1 MERKYMDRREFLKW
15 MATITGGTLGGAA
28 LAGCVV
34 PTAAPQVVKETVV
47 VEKEVQVTAAPTQ
60 PIYMGTVIRTLSNEY
75 HAAWY
80 RGGRIFAE
88 SVGQGPYHRGLHCEG
103 DSEKQI
109 TLMKALIQEGGQNVI
124 FNIDP
129 NQSPDARA
137 IADLCAE
144 NKVYFLTQ
152 WNKPDD
158 LHPWDYDPY
167 WTAHMGVDGVPSGYY
182 VAKEL
187 FKAMGGQG
195 QIVALQG
202 LLANVPAIQRFDGLK
217 KALEE
222 SPDIELMEDQTAE
235 WDRTKAVSV
244 TEAFLA
250 KYPDVAGIWA
260 ANDNMGLGALEALRT
275 AGLAGKVPVVGI
287 DGTSEAINACIAGE
301 FAATVNNDPMWQGG
315 MGLSIPYHALMGKFD
330 PAAEPQEH
338 REFYFEPVYV
348 NLENAAQ
355 IKQDYIDG
363 IPNYDWEDLWGRVQT
378 A

>member
-1 MERKYMDRREFLKW
+1 M
-15 MATITGGTLGGAA
+15 
-28 LAGCVV
+28 
-34 PTAAPQVVKETVV
+34 
-47 VEKEVQVTAAPTQ
+47 
-60 PIYMGTVIRTLSNEY
+60 
-75 HAAWY
+75 
-80 RGGRIFAE
+80 
-88 SVGQGPYHRGLHCEG
+88 
-103 DSEKQI
+103 
-109 TLMKALIQEGGQNVI
+109 
-124 FNIDP
+124 
-129 NQSPDARA
+129 
-137 IADLCAE
+137 CAE
-144 NKVYFLTQ
+144 AGVYFLTQ

-167 WTAHMGVDGVPSGYY
+167 WVAHMGVDGVPSGYY

-187 FKAMGGQG
+187 FESMGGKG

-217 KALEE
+217 QALAEY
-222 SPDIELMEDQTAE
+222 PDIELLEDQTAE

-250 KYPDVAGIWA
+250 KYPDVGGIWA

-275 AGLAGKVPVVGI
+275 AGKAGEILVVGI

-315 MGLSIPYHALMGKFD
+315 MGLAIPYHAMKGTFD
-330 PAAEPQEH
+330 PAKEAREH

-348 NLENAAQ
+348 NTANAQ
-355 IKQDYIDG
+355 EIKTNYIDG
-363 IPNYDWEDLWGRVQT
+363 IPNYDWNDLWGRVQE

>member
-1 MERKYMDRREFLKW
+1 MERKYIDRREFLKW
-15 MATITGGTLGGAA
+15 MAAITGGAVGSAA
-28 LAGCVV
+28 LGGCVV
-34 PTAAPQVVKETVV
+34 PTPETVV
-47 VEKEVQVTAAPTQ
+47 VEKEVPVAAEAMEPV
-60 PIYMGTVIRTLSNEY
+60 YMGTVIRTLSNEY

-88 SVGQGPYHRGLHCEG
+88 STGNGKFHRGLHCEG

-109 TLMKALIQEGGQNVI
+109 TLMNAVIQEGGESVVFNV
-124 FNIDP
+124 DP

-144 NKVYFLTQ
+144 NNIYFLTQ

-167 WTAHMGVDGVPSGYY
+167 WVAHMGVDGVPSGYY
-182 VAKEL
+182 VATEL
-187 FKAMGGQG
+187 FKAMGGEG
-195 QIVALQG
+195 KIVALQG

-217 KALEE
+217 QALEE
-222 SPDIELMEDQTAE
+222 NPGIELLAEQTAE

-250 KYPDVAGIWA
+250 AHPDIGGIWA
-260 ANDNMGLGALEALRT
+260 ANDNMGLGALETLRA
-275 AGLAGKVPVVGI
+275 AGLNGEVLVVGI
-287 DGTSEAINACIAGE
+287 DGTSEAINACISGE

-315 MGLSIPYHALMGKFD
+315 MGLSIPYHAMMGAFD

-363 IPNYDWEDLWGRVQT
+363 IPNYDWEDLWSRVQT

>member
-1 MERKYMDRREFLKW
+1 MKSLSRRDFLK
-15 MATITGGTLGGAA
+15 MVGVTAGAAA
-28 LAGCVV
+28 LAGCN
-34 PTAAPQVVKETVV
+34 PAAP
-47 VEKEVQVTAAPTQ
+47 AAPGQ
-60 PIYMGTVIRTLSNEY
+60 DAKSFYFGTVIRTLSNEY

-80 RGGRIFAE
+80 RGGRLFAE
-88 SVGQGPYHRGLHCEG
+88 SVGFGGGHRGLHCEG

-109 TLMKALIQEGGQNVI
+109 TLMRALISESGGNVV
-124 FNIDP
+124 FNVDP

-167 WTAHMGVDGVPSGYY
+167 WVAHMGVDGVPSGYY

-187 FKAMGGQG
+187 FERMGGQG
-195 QIVALQG
+195 KIVALQG

-217 KALEE
+217 KALAEY
-222 SPDIELMEDQTAE
+222 PGIELLEDQTAE
-235 WDRTKAVSV
+235 WDRTKAVGV

-250 KYPDVAGIWA
+250 KYPEVGGIWA

-275 AGLAGKVPVVGI
+275 AGKAIDIPVVGI
-287 DGTSEAINACIAGE
+287 DGTSEAINACITGE

-315 MGLSIPYHALMGKFD
+315 MGISIPYAAKMGYFD
-330 PAAEPQEH
+330 PTKEDKGH
-338 REFYFEPVYV
+338 REFYFTPVFV
-348 NLENAAQ
+348 NTANSKEIKEN
-355 IKQDYIDG
+355 YIDG
-363 IPNYDWEDLWGRVQT
+363 IPTYDWKDYWGRVQ